1 MADKLRMTAFIEAP
15 AAEIYA
21 SLLDSVGHAAM
32 TGAPAE
38 VDANIGGRFTA
49 WGGYIEGTTTALESG
64 RRIVQTW
71 RTSDFPAGSPDS
83 ILEILLDSAEGGTSV
98 TIVHTNI
105 PKGQGK
111 NYKKGWEEYY
121 FAPMREW
128 AVGSS
133 PTR

>member
-21 SLLDSVGHAAM
+21 SWLDSVGHAAM
-32 TGAPAE
+32 TGAAAE
-38 VDANIGGRFTA
+38 VDGNIGGRFSA
-49 WGGYIEGTTTALESG
+49 WDGYIEGTTTALDPG
-64 RRIVQTW
+64 KRIVQTW
-71 RTSDFPAGSPDS
+71 RTTEFPEGAPDS
-83 ILEILLDSAEGGTSV
+83 NLEILFEDAAGGTNV
-98 TIVHTNI
+98 TLVQTNI

-111 NYKKGWEEYY
+111 KYKQGWEEFY